1 MNISVKITDA
11 QRKRLE
17 ETARRLHI
25 PLEELAA
32 AAVRDLVAQPE
43 PDFEAVASR
52 IVEKNRELYDR
63 LS

>member
-1 MNISVKITDA
+1 MNISVRITEA

-17 ETARRLHI
+17 ETARRLRI
-25 PLEELAA
+25 PVEELAA
-32 AAVRDLVAQPE
+32 AAVRDLLAQPE

-52 IVEKNRELYDR
+52 VLEKNRELYDR

>member
-1 MNISVKITDA
+1 MNISVRITEA

-17 ETARRLHI
+17 EAAQRLRI
-25 PLEELAA
+25 PVEELAA
-32 AAVRDLVAQPE
+32 AAVRDLLAQPE

-52 IVEKNRELYDR
+52 VMEKNRELYDR